1 MTLFSSQDSKPKAD
15 KLKNLL
21 DQKNIIVMPGC
32 YDALSAKLIER
43 EELNAGFMSGFAVSS
58 TKLGMPDTGLI
69 SFSEMA
75 EQVRN
80 ICNVTSIPII
90 FDGDTGYG
98 NAVNVYRTVR
108 GFADAGAAA
117 IMIEDQK
124 WPKKCGHTKGKD
136 VVEVDEANSRIKAAV
151 DASKMNNK
159 DILVMARTDAI
170 ATRGLNDAIKRMQK
184 FSELGADILFVEAIK
199 SKEDMKRVIK
209 EVPGHHMINLIE
221 DGETPLLEMN
231 ELEDIGFKIAVF
243 PLTLMSASV
252 KTMQESLKNMKN
264 KTYNTNVSKFSDLRD
279 IVGFNEY
286 YEIED
291 KYKQS
296 I

>member
-1 MTLFSSQDSKPKAD
+1 MTLFSSQDSKSKAD
-15 KLKNLL
+15 KLKKLL
-21 DQKNIIVMPGC
+21 DQKGIVIMPGC

-43 EELNAGFMSGFAVSS
+43 EELNVGFMSGFAVSS
-58 TKLGMPDTGLI
+58 TRLGMPDTGLI

-98 NAVNVYRTVR
+98 NAVNVHRTVS

-117 IMIEDQK
+117 VMIEDQK

-170 ATRGLNDAIKRMQK
+170 ATRGLDDAIKRMQK

-231 ELEDIGFKIAVF
+231 ELEDLGFKIAVF

-264 KTYNTNVSKFSDLRD
+264 KIYNTNASKFSDLRD

-291 KYKQS
+291 KYK
-296 I
+296 

>member
-15 KLKNLL
+15 KLKKLL
-21 DQKNIIVMPGC
+21 DQKGIVVMPGC

-43 EELNAGFMSGFAVSS
+43 EGINVGFMSGFAVSS
-58 TKLGMPDTGLI
+58 TRLGMPDAGLI

-136 VVEVDEANSRIKAAV
+136 VVEADEANSRIKAAV

-170 ATRGLNDAIKRMQK
+170 ATRGLDDAIKRMQK

-221 DGETPLLEMN
+221 DSETPLLEIN
-231 ELEDIGFKIAVF
+231 ELEDLGFKIAVF

-252 KTMQESLKNMKN
+252 KTMQESLQNMKN
-264 KTYNTNVSKFSDLRD
+264 KVYNTNVSKFSDLRD

-291 KYKQS
+291 KYK
-296 I
+296 

>member
-1 MTLFSSQDSKPKAD
+1 MTLFSSQNSKPKAD

-21 DQKNIIVMPGC
+21 DQKDIIVMPGC

-43 EELNAGFMSGFAVSS
+43 EELNVGFMSGFAVSS
-58 TKLGMPDTGLI
+58 TRLGMPDTGLI

-136 VVEVDEANSRIKAAV
+136 VVEVVEANSRIKAAV
-151 DASKMNNK
+151 DASKMNDK

-170 ATRGLNDAIKRMQK
+170 ATRGLDDAIKRMQK

-291 KYKQS
+291 KYK
-296 I
+296 

>member
-1 MTLFSSQDSKPKAD
+1 MTLFSSQASKPKAD
-15 KLKNLL
+15 KLKKLL
-21 DQKNIIVMPGC
+21 DQKDIIVMPGC
-32 YDALSAKLIER
+32 YDALTAKLIEK

-170 ATRGLNDAIKRMQK
+170 ATRGLDDAIKRMQK

-199 SKEDMKRVIK
+199 SKEDMQRVIK

-231 ELEDIGFKIAVF
+231 ELEDMGFKIAVF

-252 KTMQESLKNMKN
+252 KIMQESLKNMKN

-291 KYKQS
+291 KYK
-296 I
+296 

>member
-1 MTLFSSQDSKPKAD
+1 MTLFSSQNSKPKAD

-21 DQKNIIVMPGC
+21 DQKGIVVMPGC

-43 EELNAGFMSGFAVSS
+43 EKLNVGFMSGFAVSS
-58 TKLGMPDTGLI
+58 TRLGMPDTGLI

-170 ATRGLNDAIKRMQK
+170 ATRGLDDAIKRMQK

-243 PLTLMSASV
+243 PLTLMSSSV

-291 KYKQS
+291 KYK
-296 I
+296 

>member
-1 MTLFSSQDSKPKAD
+1 MTLFSSQDSKSKAD

-21 DQKNIIVMPGC
+21 EQKDIIVMPGC

-291 KYKQS
+291 KYK
-296 I
+296 

>member
-1 MTLFSSQDSKPKAD
+1 MTLFSTQNSKPKAD
-15 KLKNLL
+15 RLQQLL
-21 DQKNIIVMPGC
+21 DQKGIIVMPGC
-32 YDALSAKLIER
+32 YDALTAKMIEQ
-43 EELNAGFMSGFAVSS
+43 EGLDVGFMSGFCVSS

-117 IMIEDQK
+117 VMIEDQK

-136 VVEVDEANSRIKAAV
+136 VVDVEEANSRIKAAV

-170 ATRGLNDAIKRMQK
+170 ATRGLNDAIKRMQT

-199 SKEDMKRVIK
+199 SKEDMKTVIK

-243 PLTLMSASV
+243 PLTLMSSSV
-252 KTMQESLKNMKN
+252 KIMQNCLKNMKN
-264 KTYNTNVSKFSDLRD
+264 KIYNKDVSKFSDLRD

-286 YEIED
+286 YDIED
-291 KYKQS
+291 KYKS
-296 I
+296 

>member
-1 MTLFSSQDSKPKAD
+1 MTLFSSQNSKPKAD
-15 KLKNLL
+15 RLKNLL
-21 DQKNIIVMPGC
+21 DQKGIVVMPGC

-43 EELNAGFMSGFAVSS
+43 EELNVGFMSGFAVSS
-58 TKLGMPDTGLI
+58 TRLGMPDTGLI

-136 VVEVDEANSRIKAAV
+136 VVEIDEANSRIKAAV
-151 DASKMNNK
+151 DASKMNDK

-170 ATRGLNDAIKRMQK
+170 ATRGLDDAIKRMQK

-291 KYKQS
+291 KYK
-296 I
+296 

>member
-15 KLKNLL
+15 KLKKLL
-21 DQKNIIVMPGC
+21 DQKGIVVMPGC

-43 EELNAGFMSGFAVSS
+43 EGINVGFMSGFAVSS
-58 TKLGMPDTGLI
+58 TRLGMPDAGLI

-124 WPKKCGHTKGKD
+124 WPKKCCHTKGKD
-136 VVEVDEANSRIKAAV
+136 VVEADEANSRIKAAV

-170 ATRGLNDAIKRMQK
+170 ATRGLDDAIKRMQK

-221 DGETPLLEMN
+221 DGETPLLEIN
-231 ELEDIGFKIAVF
+231 ELEDLGFKIAVF

-252 KTMQESLKNMKN
+252 KTMQESLQNMKN
-264 KTYNTNVSKFSDLRD
+264 KVYNTNVSKFSDLRD

-291 KYKQS
+291 KYK
-296 I
+296 

>member
-1 MTLFSSQDSKPKAD
+1 MTLFSSQDSKSKAD

-21 DQKNIIVMPGC
+21 DQKDIIVMPGC

-43 EELNAGFMSGFAVSS
+43 EKLNAGFMSGFAVSS
-58 TKLGMPDTGLI
+58 TKLGMPDAGLI

-136 VVEVDEANSRIKAAV
+136 VVELDEANSRIKAAV

-170 ATRGLNDAIKRMQK
+170 ATRGLDDAIKRMQK

-291 KYKQS
+291 KYK
-296 I
+296 

>member
-15 KLKNLL
+15 KLKSLL
-21 DQKNIIVMPGC
+21 NQKGIVVMPGC

-43 EELNAGFMSGFAVSS
+43 EGLNVGFMSGFAVSS
-58 TKLGMPDTGLI
+58 TKLGMPDAGLI

-117 IMIEDQK
+117 VMIEDQK

-170 ATRGLNDAIKRMQK
+170 ATRGLDDAIKRMQK
-184 FSELGADILFVEAIK
+184 FSELGADILFVDAIK

-221 DGETPLLEMN
+221 DGETPLLEIN

-264 KTYNTNVSKFSDLRD
+264 KIYNTNVSKFSDLRD

-291 KYKQS
+291 KYK
-296 I
+296 

>member
-1 MTLFSSQDSKPKAD
+1 MTLFSSQDSKSKAD

-21 DQKNIIVMPGC
+21 DQKDIIVMPGC

-43 EELNAGFMSGFAVSS
+43 EKLNAGFMSGFAVSS
-58 TKLGMPDTGLI
+58 TRLGMPDTGLI

-136 VVEVDEANSRIKAAV
+136 VVELDEANSRIKAAV

-170 ATRGLNDAIKRMQK
+170 ATRGLDDAIKRMQK

-291 KYKQS
+291 KYK
-296 I
+296 

>member
-1 MTLFSSQDSKPKAD
+1 MTLFSPQDSKPKAD

-21 DQKNIIVMPGC
+21 DQKDIIVMPGC

-170 ATRGLNDAIKRMQK
+170 ATRGLDDAIKRMQK

-291 KYKQS
+291 KYK
-296 I
+296 

>member
-21 DQKNIIVMPGC
+21 DQKDIIVMPGC

-43 EELNAGFMSGFAVSS
+43 EKLNAGFMSGFAVSS
-58 TKLGMPDTGLI
+58 TRLGMPDTGLI

-98 NAVNVYRTVR
+98 NVVNVYRTVR

-136 VVEVDEANSRIKAAV
+136 VVELDEANSRIKAAV

-170 ATRGLNDAIKRMQK
+170 ATRGLDDAIKRMQK

-221 DGETPLLEMN
+221 DGETPLLEIN

-252 KTMQESLKNMKN
+252 KIMQESLKNMKN

-286 YEIED
+286 DEIED
-291 KYKQS
+291 KYK
-296 I
+296 

>member
-1 MTLFSSQDSKPKAD
+1 MTLFSSQNSKPKAD

-21 DQKNIIVMPGC
+21 DQKGIIVMPGC

-43 EELNAGFMSGFAVSS
+43 EELNVGFMSGFAVSS
-58 TKLGMPDTGLI
+58 TRLGMPDTGLI

-98 NAVNVYRTVR
+98 NVVNVYRTVR

-136 VVEVDEANSRIKAAV
+136 VVEIDEANSRIKAAV
-151 DASKMNNK
+151 DASKMNDK

-170 ATRGLNDAIKRMQK
+170 ATRGLDDAIKRMQK
-184 FSELGADILFVEAIK
+184 FSELGADILFIEAIK

-291 KYKQS
+291 KYK
-296 I
+296 

>member
-21 DQKNIIVMPGC
+21 DQKGIVVMPGC

-58 TKLGMPDTGLI
+58 TRLGMPDTGLI

-136 VVEVDEANSRIKAAV
+136 VVEIDEANSRIKAAV
-151 DASKMNNK
+151 DASKMNDK

-170 ATRGLNDAIKRMQK
+170 ATRGLDDAIKRMQK
-184 FSELGADILFVEAIK
+184 FSELGADILFIEAIK

-243 PLTLMSASV
+243 PLTLISASV

-264 KTYNTNVSKFSDLRD
+264 KTYNTNVSEFSDLRD

-291 KYKQS
+291 KYK
-296 I
+296 

>member
-1 MTLFSSQDSKPKAD
+1 MTLFSSQNSKPKAD

-21 DQKNIIVMPGC
+21 DQKGIVVMPGC

-43 EELNAGFMSGFAVSS
+43 EELNVGFMSGFAVSS
-58 TKLGMPDTGLI
+58 TRLGMPDTGLI

-98 NAVNVYRTVR
+98 NVVNIYRTVR

-136 VVEVDEANSRIKAAV
+136 VVEIDEANSRIKAAV

-170 ATRGLNDAIKRMQK
+170 ATRGLDDAIKRMQK
-184 FSELGADILFVEAIK
+184 FSELGADILFIEAIK

-291 KYKQS
+291 KYK
-296 I
+296 

>member
-1 MTLFSSQDSKPKAD
+1 MTLFSSQNSKPKAD

-21 DQKNIIVMPGC
+21 DQKGIVVMPGC

-43 EELNAGFMSGFAVSS
+43 EELNVGFMSGFAVSS
-58 TKLGMPDTGLI
+58 TRLGMPDTGLI

-136 VVEVDEANSRIKAAV
+136 VVEIDEANSRIKAAV
-151 DASKMNNK
+151 DASKMNDK

-170 ATRGLNDAIKRMQK
+170 ATRGLDDAIKRMQK
-184 FSELGADILFVEAIK
+184 FSELGADILFIEAIK

-291 KYKQS
+291 KYK
-296 I
+296 

>member
-1 MTLFSSQDSKPKAD
+1 MTLFSSQNSKPKAD
-15 KLKNLL
+15 KLKNLI
-21 DQKNIIVMPGC
+21 DQKGIVVMPGC

-43 EELNAGFMSGFAVSS
+43 EELNVGFMSGFAVSS
-58 TKLGMPDTGLI
+58 TRLGMPDAGLI

-98 NAVNVYRTVR
+98 NVVNVYRTVR

-136 VVEVDEANSRIKAAV
+136 VVEIDEANSRIKAAV
-151 DASKMNNK
+151 DASKMNDK

-170 ATRGLNDAIKRMQK
+170 ATRGLDDAIKRMQK

-291 KYKQS
+291 KYK
-296 I
+296 

>member
-1 MTLFSSQDSKPKAD
+1 MTLFSSQDSKSKAD

-21 DQKNIIVMPGC
+21 DQKDIIVMPGC

-43 EELNAGFMSGFAVSS
+43 EELNVGFMSGFAVSS
-58 TKLGMPDTGLI
+58 TRLGMPDTGLI

-98 NAVNVYRTVR
+98 NSVNVYRTVR

-170 ATRGLNDAIKRMQK
+170 ATRGLDDAIKRMQK

-291 KYKQS
+291 KYK
-296 I
+296 

>member
-1 MTLFSSQDSKPKAD
+1 
-15 KLKNLL
+15 
-21 DQKNIIVMPGC
+21 
-32 YDALSAKLIER
+32 
-43 EELNAGFMSGFAVSS
+43 
-58 TKLGMPDTGLI
+58 
-69 SFSEMA
+69 MA

-117 IMIEDQK
+117 VMIEDQK

-170 ATRGLNDAIKRMQK
+170 ATRGLDDAIKRMQK

-221 DGETPLLEMN
+221 DGETPLLEIN

-252 KTMQESLKNMKN
+252 KTMQESLQNMKN
-264 KTYNTNVSKFSDLRD
+264 KIYNTNVSKFSDLRD

-291 KYKQS
+291 KYK
-296 I
+296 

>member
-1 MTLFSSQDSKPKAD
+1 MTLFSSQNSKPKAD

-21 DQKNIIVMPGC
+21 DQKDIIVMPGC

-43 EELNAGFMSGFAVSS
+43 EELNVGFMSGFAVSS

-170 ATRGLNDAIKRMQK
+170 ATRGLDDAIKRMQK

-291 KYKQS
+291 KYK
-296 I
+296 

>member
-21 DQKNIIVMPGC
+21 DQKDIVVMPGC
-32 YDALSAKLIER
+32 YDALSGKLIER
-43 EELNAGFMSGFAVSS
+43 EGLNVGFMSGFAVSS

-117 IMIEDQK
+117 VMIEDQK

-136 VVEVDEANSRIKAAV
+136 VVEVAEANSRIKAAV

-170 ATRGLNDAIKRMQK
+170 ATRGLDDAIKRMQK

-221 DGETPLLEMN
+221 DGETPLLEIN

-252 KTMQESLKNMKN
+252 KTMQESLQNMKN
-264 KTYNTNVSKFSDLRD
+264 KIYNTNVSKFSDLRD

-286 YEIED
+286 YDIED
-291 KYKQS
+291 KYK
-296 I
+296 

>member
-21 DQKNIIVMPGC
+21 DQKDIIVMPGC

-43 EELNAGFMSGFAVSS
+43 EELNVGFMSGFAVSS
-58 TKLGMPDTGLI
+58 TRLGMPDTGLI

-98 NAVNVYRTVR
+98 NVVNVYRTVR

-136 VVEVDEANSRIKAAV
+136 VVEIDEANSRIKAAV
-151 DASKMNNK
+151 DASKMNDK

-170 ATRGLNDAIKRMQK
+170 ATRGLDDAIKRMQK

-231 ELEDIGFKIAVF
+231 ELEDMGFKIAVF

-252 KTMQESLKNMKN
+252 KIMQESLKNMKN
-264 KTYNTNVSKFSDLRD
+264 KTYNTNVSRFSDLRD

-291 KYKQS
+291 KYK
-296 I
+296 

>member
-15 KLKNLL
+15 KLKNLF
-21 DQKNIIVMPGC
+21 DQKGIVVMPGC

-43 EELNAGFMSGFAVSS
+43 EKLNAGFMSGFAVSS
-58 TKLGMPDTGLI
+58 TRLGMPDTGLI

-136 VVEVDEANSRIKAAV
+136 VVELDEANSRIKAAV

-170 ATRGLNDAIKRMQK
+170 ATRGLDDAIKRMQK

-286 YEIED
+286 DEIED
-291 KYKQS
+291 KYK
-296 I
+296 

>member
-15 KLKNLL
+15 KLKKLL
-21 DQKNIIVMPGC
+21 DQKGIVVMPGC

-43 EELNAGFMSGFAVSS
+43 EGINVGFMSGFAVSS
-58 TKLGMPDTGLI
+58 TRLGMPDAGLI

-136 VVEVDEANSRIKAAV
+136 VVEADEANSRIKAAV

-170 ATRGLNDAIKRMQK
+170 ATRGLDDAIKRMQK

-221 DGETPLLEMN
+221 DGETPLLEIN
-231 ELEDIGFKIAVF
+231 ELEDLGFKIAVF

-291 KYKQS
+291 KYK
-296 I
+296 

>member
-15 KLKNLL
+15 KLKKLL
-21 DQKNIIVMPGC
+21 DQKGIVVMPGC

-43 EELNAGFMSGFAVSS
+43 EGINVGFMSGFAVSS
-58 TKLGMPDTGLI
+58 TRLGMPDAGLI

-136 VVEVDEANSRIKAAV
+136 VVEADEANSRIKAAV

-170 ATRGLNDAIKRMQK
+170 ATRGLDDAIKRMQK

-221 DGETPLLEMN
+221 DGETPLLEIN
-231 ELEDIGFKIAVF
+231 ELEDLGFKIAVF

-252 KTMQESLKNMKN
+252 KTMQESLQNMKN
-264 KTYNTNVSKFSDLRD
+264 KVYNTNVSKFSDLRD
-279 IVGFNEY
+279 IVGFN
-286 YEIED
+286 
-291 KYKQS
+291 
-296 I
+296 

>member
-21 DQKNIIVMPGC
+21 DQKDIIVMPGC

-43 EELNAGFMSGFAVSS
+43 EKLNAGFMSGFAVSS
-58 TKLGMPDTGLI
+58 TRLGMPDTGLI

-136 VVEVDEANSRIKAAV
+136 VVELDEANSRIKAAV

-170 ATRGLNDAIKRMQK
+170 ATRGLDDAIKRMQK

-291 KYKQS
+291 KYK
-296 I
+296 

>member
-21 DQKNIIVMPGC
+21 DQKDIIVMPGC

-170 ATRGLNDAIKRMQK
+170 ATRGLDDAIKRMQK

-209 EVPGHHMINLIE
+209 EVPGHHMVNLIE

-291 KYKQS
+291 KYK
-296 I
+296 

>member
-1 MTLFSSQDSKPKAD
+1 MTLFSSQNSKPKAD

-21 DQKNIIVMPGC
+21 DQKGIVVMPGC

-43 EELNAGFMSGFAVSS
+43 EKLNVGFMSGFAVSS
-58 TKLGMPDTGLI
+58 TRLGMPDTGLI

-98 NAVNVYRTVR
+98 NVVNVYRTVR

-136 VVEVDEANSRIKAAV
+136 VVEIDEANSRIKAAV
-151 DASKMNNK
+151 DASKMNDK

-170 ATRGLNDAIKRMQK
+170 ATRGLDDAIKRMQK

-209 EVPGHHMINLIE
+209 EVPGYHMINLIE

-286 YEIED
+286 YKIED
-291 KYKQS
+291 KYK
-296 I
+296 